1 MGVEIVDV
9 IMYAVV
15 TQTCWSRPCSS
26 SAIVFMAVP
35 TTFWS
40 SAAKNMPDI
49 SPMRIVVIWCGVSS
63 SDERAACVAV
73 VICPLGG
80 AVASATSA
88 FVLIQRLRK
97 PVEVRGEVV
106 DVVLVPLPDEVGEEI
121 RTDPFDLGGQGTAR
135 IGDLH
140 LVRATVPRIPRLRHE
155 AALRQRRELA
165 AHDGQ
170 VEVQMLRELGEP
182 QGPLEQP
189 EQQRQGCGIRHAVP
203 LLERPDEPD
212 RSGQVRGECLDGSGT
227 CLSHVLALCN
237 HRGRVSYSRSG
248 QIVEND
254 PMEPPWGVEPHG
266 GWVSLRVPC
275 LRRA

>member
-49 SPMRIVVIWCGVSS
+49 SPMRIVVIWRGVSS

-73 VICPLGG
+73 VMCPLGG

-88 FVLIQRLRK
+88 FVLIQRLGK

-121 RTDPFDLGGQGTAR
+121 RTDPFDLGGQGTSR

-140 LVRATVPRIPRLRHE
+140 LVLSLIHISEPTRL
-155 AALRQRRELA
+155 LS
-165 AHDGQ
+165 
-170 VEVQMLRELGEP
+170 
-182 QGPLEQP
+182 
-189 EQQRQGCGIRHAVP
+189 ISYAVF
-203 LLERPDEPD
+203 
-212 RSGQVRGECLDGSGT
+212 
-227 CLSHVLALCN
+227 
-237 HRGRVSYSRSG
+237 
-248 QIVEND
+248 
-254 PMEPPWGVEPHG
+254 
-266 GWVSLRVPC
+266 
-275 LRRA
+275 